1 MKKAYLKYLV
11 LFPLFRLRWSSLW
24 LTVLVISCSQ
34 IDKQDDDNYI
44 PTTIVN
50 NPVTASEDKTNT
62 AVPEIKFE
70 EEVYDFGK
78 VIQGEKVSYSFRF
91 TNAGDA
97 DLIISGVSA
106 SCGCTVPSWPK
117 NIIKPGDDEKI
128 NVVFD
133 SDGKK
138 GKQSKTITVV
148 TNSMPS
154 TRVLNIVGEV
164 IVPQSKS
171 GEPN

>member
-11 LFPLFRLRWSSLW
+11 LFPLFRLRWISLW
-24 LTVLVISCSQ
+24 LAVIVISCSPV
-34 IDKQDDDNYI
+34 DKQDDDDRI
-44 PTTIVN
+44 STTIVN
-50 NPVTASEDKTNT
+50 NPVTASEKNTNT

-70 EEVYDFGK
+70 EEVHDFGK
-78 VIQGEKVSYSFRF
+78 VIQGEKVSYSFKF

-106 SCGCTVPSWPK
+106 SCGCTVPSWSK
-117 NIIKPGDDEKI
+117 NLIAPGDEGTI

-154 TRVLNIVGEV
+154 TKVLNIVGEV
-164 IVPQSKS
+164 IVPQGKA
-171 GEPN
+171 GETN

>member
-1 MKKAYLKYLV
+1 MKKTYLKYLV
-11 LFPLFRLRWSSLW
+11 L
-24 LTVLVISCSQ
+24 VLLSVIVFSCSQ
-34 IDKQDDDNYI
+34 VDRGDDDRI
-44 PTTIVN
+44 STTIVN
-50 NPVTASEDKTNT
+50 NPVTASEDNTNT

-78 VIQGEKVSYSFRF
+78 VIQGEKVTYSFRF

-117 NIIKPGDDEKI
+117 NIIKPGDDGKI

-148 TNSMPS
+148 TNSLPS

-171 GEPN
+171 GEIN